1 MKKFFP
7 LCLLLIVAVVWTVS
21 IAGDEGIPSTTH
33 QPDTIQKASTIEK
46 EKTVAQTEKIE
57 EAVPIPQRVIVDRRE
72 GINARAGTMPA
83 QQVPSTTNTLE
94 ESAPLKKA
102 SKIEEA
108 VPIPQ
113 RIIVDR
119 RKEIS
124 ARAGTMPEQQTPST
138 ANVFLESLI
147 DNQRKMRNIK
157 ADGVI
162 SPDERAEYERLIS
175 MAEYGP
181 PLPEPLNIVS
191 ESEPNDT
198 CTQADPIA
206 CGDTVWCA
214 DLDFAGGDHEDWYTF
229 TLTEPK
235 NVTIET
241 HPTGTDCQIAPT
253 TDTRLFLYESDCTT
267 LIAANDD
274 ISFPTNYFSRIVV
287 NLIAGTYVV
296 LTDDYWDDGS
306 YHLSLLCDP
315 IVPDWYCMDDPP
327 FYVPPDNKLPGGNLD
342 IEPNDACTDAQ
353 DVACE
358 YAYCGDISTS
368 TDEDW
373 YRIVIPV
380 GGGTQ
385 GLHVRVFGDDTPN
398 QYAQGGGLDPW
409 VGLYGPDCTTLIV
422 SNDDYG
428 GTFPDAEVFD
438 SQLDPGGANCFL
450 PGDTVYI
457 AINTP
462 WSAPGPYLLIINCV
476 PCTIPTGAC
485 CVDTVCV
492 ATNYE
497 VECDALG
504 GNWYLGEVC
513 DDMFTCAPPTCGPD
527 VVYSNGEPIEDY
539 GSPATQCAPDFPFG
553 AGAADDITLTSDTD
567 VAGVVTWTTH
577 FPSAAGGSPDDYLG
591 VVVTF
596 YHDDVNTPNQPAGE
610 PLDSTNCAHGE
621 SQPGGILQIA
631 LTVNRSLAESCILR
645 RYRWLISNI

>member
-1 MKKFFP
+1 MQIFNLAGLP
-7 LCLLLIVAVVWTVS
+7 NWTTVPGN
-21 IAGDEGIPSTTH
+21 AGVC
-33 QPDTIQKASTIEK
+33 QPDT
-46 EKTVAQTEKIE
+46 
-57 EAVPIPQRVIVDRRE
+57 
-72 GINARAGTMPA
+72 GIYWDLAFC
-83 QQVPSTTNTLE
+83 
-94 ESAPLKKA
+94 LK
-102 SKIEEA
+102 
-108 VPIPQ
+108 
-113 RIIVDR
+113 
-119 RKEIS
+119 
-124 ARAGTMPEQQTPST
+124 
-138 ANVFLESLI
+138 
-147 DNQRKMRNIK
+147 
-157 ADGVI
+157 GV
-162 SPDERAEYERLIS
+162 
-175 MAEYGP
+175 
-181 PLPEPLNIVS
+181 PEP
-191 ESEPNDT
+191 
-198 CTQADPIA
+198 
-206 CGDTVWCA
+206 VWSC
-214 DLDFAGGDHEDWYTF
+214 
-229 TLTEPK
+229 
-235 NVTIET
+235 V
-241 HPTGTDCQIAPT
+241 
-253 TDTRLFLYESDCTT
+253 
-267 LIAANDD
+267 
-274 ISFPTNYFSRIVV
+274 
-287 NLIAGTYVV
+287 
-296 LTDDYWDDGS
+296 
-306 YHLSLLCDP
+306 
-315 IVPDWYCMDDPP
+315 DDPP
-327 FYVPPDNKLPGGNLD
+327 FYILPDNKLEGGNLD
-342 IEPNDACTDAQ
+342 IEPNDACTEAQ
-353 DVACE
+353 EVLCE
-358 YAYCGDISTS
+358 YAYCGDISTD

-373 YRIVIPV
+373 YRIVMPSDD
-380 GGGTQ
+380 TY

-428 GTFPDAEVFD
+428 GTFPDAELFD

-553 AGAADDITLTSDTD
+553 AGAADDIMLASDTD

-596 YHDDVNTPNQPAGE
+596 YHDDINTPNQPAGE

-621 SQPGGILQIA
+621 SQPGGILHTETVPMANIQYMRQATTCIDEMYRLEIQLAAPVTLLANTLYWLEIQPVLNFANGQVA
-631 LTVNRSLAESCILR
+631 LVYSQAPVTRPC
-645 RYRWLISNI
+645 RYST